1 MSEVPAFVKH
11 LRHNTIQRRRLL
23 GERFGVITTLGRGS
37 FGDVVLVEDRQAK
50 GALAVVKRSRTS
62 GDDAVKKT
70 AAAAAAGVAA
80 EQIRAAIAEA
90 TIMTKFNDDCI
101 VRLMDFWYEECEGGV
116 CFLMEYCNGG
126 DLENYLQR
134 HYPLSEELLLLLFLQ
149 CLIAV
154 AHMHTKE
161 VVHRDLKLSNIL
173 VCGNNVCTIGR
184 KGSRKVPKLKVAD
197 FGLSAMSTENNAM
210 DGLTCVGTPLFM
222 SPETV
227 AEGLC
232 GYGSDVWSLGVVFY
246 RMMTNRQPFTG
257 DDFSALRL
265 AITSTEPPHPSVSL
279 RGRYS
284 QEVGDLIMGMLT
296 KNPLTRPCARQ
307 LIASPLF
314 TQFLLQCPWRSKQLR
329 GALSLFACRTDHVVY
344 LFAEPRT
351 DSKIV
356 ATLHF
361 ADHVFVDNEV
371 HIRERQGRRSVS
383 RSVPSTASPET
394 CATVTTNTTAEPI
407 QDVVVV
413 WCHVVGPH
421 IGYCIKYEH
430 GRGVLRHVGD
440 PTPCG
445 PLPPPPPPLTKPA
458 TTIKGATITAGLCE
472 SPERGSSPEPMHPT
486 VLHTTRTFHSPRREK
501 TRSSSAGNLFSLLFR
516 QCG

>member
-1 MSEVPAFVKH
+1 MSEVPSFVRH
-11 LRHNTIQRRRLL
+11 LRHNTVPRRRLL
-23 GERFGVITTLGRGS
+23 GERFAVITTLGRGS
-37 FGDVVLVEDRQAK
+37 FGEVVLVEDREAK
-50 GALAVVKRSRTS
+50 GALAVVKRSHISRN
-62 GDDAVKKT
+62 GAAKKT
-70 AAAAAAGVAA
+70 APEVVDQ
-80 EQIRAAIAEA
+80 QIRAAIAEA
-90 TIMTKFNDDCI
+90 TIMAKFNDDGI

-116 CFLMEYCNGG
+116 CFLMEYCNAG
-126 DLENYLQR
+126 DLENYMKR
-134 HYPLSEELLLLLFLQ
+134 NYPFSEELLLLLFVQ

-173 VCGNNVCTIGR
+173 VCGNDVCTIGSN
-184 KGSRKVPKLKVAD
+184 GNRKVPRLKVAD
-197 FGLSAMSTENNAM
+197 FGLSAMSSESDAVE
-210 DGLTCVGTPLFM
+210 GFTCVGTPLFM

-257 DDFSALRL
+257 DDFPALRS
-265 AITSTEPPHPSVSL
+265 AITSTEPPHPSHVSSV
-279 RGRYS
+279 RYS

-296 KNPLTRPCARQ
+296 KNPLARPSARQ
-307 LIASPLF
+307 LLASPLF
-314 TQFLLQCPWRSKQLR
+314 TQTLLQCPWRSKQLR

-371 HIRERQGRRSVS
+371 HIRVKQGRRSAS
-383 RSVPSTASPET
+383 RSVRSAASPEMCT
-394 CATVTTNTTAEPI
+394 AATTPAESM
-407 QDVVVV
+407 QDDVVV

-421 IGYCIKYEH
+421 TGYCIKYER

-445 PLPPPPPPLTKPA
+445 PLPPPPPPPPIII
-458 TTIKGATITAGLCE
+458 TTTTTSITTPTRLCE
-472 SPERGSSPEPMHPT
+472 NAERGSSPEPIRPAA
-486 VLHTTRTFHSPRREK
+486 LHTPQTSCSMRREK
-501 TRSSSAGNLFSLLFR
+501 TRSASAGNLFSLLFK